1 MPAHNDFFTWQ
12 TLATFS
18 GTTLATTAV
27 TNAVCMVFPFIKRPA
42 PIGLGVSLLLCL
54 VTAVL
59 DPDSGNLEFARPFA
73 TYFIAVINGFF
84 VFASAAGVSSGA
96 RSVTRG
102 ASSRRVTRRGP
113 ATGVG
118 PAEEVAL
125 DRERAFWRDWF

>member
-1 MPAHNDFFTWQ
+1 
-12 TLATFS
+12 
-18 GTTLATTAV
+18 
-27 TNAVCMVFPFIKRPA
+27 MVFPFIKRPA

-96 RSVTRG
+96 RSVTHG